1 MKRESD
7 ADLNS
12 GATDRTDSNVH
23 WLHQSLGNG
32 SVAPAKSYR
41 WRKTTDVNREFAI
54 FELLDDEKIVL
65 DVGFSD
71 AGIFEIG
78 FNREIAGALIEWE
91 KLQKMI
97 EEGKRFAE
105 LDK

>member
-1 MKRESD
+1 VE
-7 ADLNS
+7 A
-12 GATDRTDSNVH
+12 
-23 WLHQSLGNG
+23 
-32 SVAPAKSYR
+32 AKSYR

-54 FELLDDEKIVL
+54 FELLDGEKIIL

-78 FNREIAGALIEWE
+78 FNREIAGAPIEWE

-97 EEGKRFAE
+97 EEGTCRAG
-105 LDK
+105 

>member
-1 MKRESD
+1 LASSIPGKWKLE
-7 ADLNS
+7 A
-12 GATDRTDSNVH
+12 
-23 WLHQSLGNG
+23 
-32 SVAPAKSYR
+32 AKSYR

-54 FELLDDEKIVL
+54 FELLDGEKIIL

-78 FNREIAGALIEWE
+78 FNREIAGAPIEWE

-97 EEGKRFAE
+97 EEGTCRAG
-105 LDK
+105 